1 MTNEEL
7 LQQYKDSDASAL
19 EQLYEQNVGLIK
31 RTAEKCLMDFGYLS
45 KDTTTPWKAAS
56 YVDELRQELC
66 GEGAL
71 VFLNEIQSG
80 TYDPS
85 QGKLTTYLYPFIRGA
100 MYRWLE
106 KQRNE
111 IVHTVSVCD
120 LMPNGAENEPIEFP
134 DMQSQSVDQIVY
146 QKICFELLRDIFDQ
160 LSEKDRS
167 ILGHTFG
174 VYGYKKYTLDELG
187 LKEILTVDGVIK
199 ARDAALL
206 RLQKLYDGSQLQ
218 LWISVYRILSAL

>member
-7 LQQYKDSDASAL
+7 LQQYKDGNASAL
-19 EQLYEQNVGLIK
+19 EQLHEQNVGLIK
-31 RTAEKCLMDFGYLS
+31 RIAEKCLLDFGYLS
-45 KDTTTPWKAAS
+45 KDSTAPWKAAS

-71 VFLNEIQSG
+71 AFFEKIQSG
-80 TYDPS
+80 AYDPS
-85 QGKLTTYLYPFIRGA
+85 QGKLITYLYPFIKGA

-106 KQRNE
+106 RHRNE
-111 IVHTVSVCD
+111 MACTVSVCD
-120 LMPNGAENEPIEFP
+120 LMPDGEDNELIEFP

-146 QKICFELLRDIFDQ
+146 QKICLELLRDIFDQ

-167 ILGHTFG
+167 ILGHSFG

-206 RLQKLYDGSQLQ
+206 RLQKLYNGSRLQ

>member
-7 LQQYKDSDASAL
+7 LQQYKVGDTSVL
-19 EQLYEQNVGLIK
+19 EQLYEQNVGLIN
-31 RTAEKCLMDFGYLS
+31 RIAEKCLMDFGYLS
-45 KDTTTPWKAAS
+45 KGTTAPQKAAS

-66 GEGAL
+66 SEGAL
-71 VFLNEIQSG
+71 VFLDKIQSG
-80 TYDPS
+80 AYEPS

-106 KQRNE
+106 QHRNE
-111 IVHTVSVCD
+111 MVHTVSFCD
-120 LMPNGAENEPIEFP
+120 LMSDGEDNELIEFP
-134 DMQSQSVDQIVY
+134 DMQSQSVEQIVY
-146 QKICFELLRDIFDQ
+146 QKICLELLHDMFDQ

-167 ILGHTFG
+167 ILGHSFG
-174 VYGYKKYTLDELG
+174 VYEYKKYTLDELG
-187 LKEILTVDGVIK
+187 LKEILTVDSVIK

-206 RLQKLYDGSQLQ
+206 RLQKLYDGSRLQ

>member
-1 MTNEEL
+1 
-7 LQQYKDSDASAL
+7 
-19 EQLYEQNVGLIK
+19 
-31 RTAEKCLMDFGYLS
+31 
-45 KDTTTPWKAAS
+45 
-56 YVDELRQELC
+56 
-66 GEGAL
+66 
-71 VFLNEIQSG
+71 
-80 TYDPS
+80 
-85 QGKLTTYLYPFIRGA
+85 
-100 MYRWLE
+100 
-106 KQRNE
+106 
-111 IVHTVSVCD
+111 
-120 LMPNGAENEPIEFP
+120 MPNGAENEPIEFP

>member
-1 MTNEEL
+1 MSNEEL
-7 LQQYKDSDASAL
+7 LQQYKDGDASAL

-31 RTAEKCLMDFGYLS
+31 GTAENCLMDFGYLS
-45 KDTTTPWKAAS
+45 KGTTAPWKAAS

-66 GEGAL
+66 SEGTL
-71 VFLNEIQSG
+71 VFFEKIQSG
-80 TYDPS
+80 AYDSS
-85 QGKLTTYLYPFIRGA
+85 QGKLVTYLYPFIKGA
-100 MYRWLE
+100 MYRWL
-106 KQRNE
+106 KRQRNE
-111 IVHTVSVCD
+111 MVCTVSVCD
-120 LMPNGAENEPIEFP
+120 LMPDGEDNELIEFP
-134 DMQSQSVDQIVY
+134 DMQSQSVEQIVY
-146 QKICFELLRDIFDQ
+146 QKICLELLGDIFDQ

-167 ILGHTFG
+167 ILGHAFG

-206 RLQKLYDGSQLQ
+206 RLQKLYDGSRLQ